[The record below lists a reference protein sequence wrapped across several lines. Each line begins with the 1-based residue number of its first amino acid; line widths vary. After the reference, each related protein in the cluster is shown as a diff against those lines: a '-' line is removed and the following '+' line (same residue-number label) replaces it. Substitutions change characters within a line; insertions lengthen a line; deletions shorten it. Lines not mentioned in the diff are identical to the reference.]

1 MVGAGELALSQEW
14 LLSLLL
20 TDVGIFMLFIVYYL
34 IGRYLS
40 NGLDVRAEIEM
51 RKNVALSC
59 LQGGGVLAVAL
70 MLAALIQR

>member
-1 MVGAGELALSQEW
+1 MVVWHEW
-14 LLSLLL
+14 GLSLLL
-20 TDVGIFMLFIVYYL
+20 VDVGIFVLFLAYFL

-40 NGLDVRAEIEM
+40 GGLDVRSEIEM

-59 LQGGGVLAVAL
+59 LQGGGVIAVAL